1 MTSVD
6 ASSAVNYVSVEMPV
20 LSEADK
26 VAIGADKVD
35 DDAPHVLLPAV
46 RDASFGKEVETGLDV
61 RTASQ

>member
-1 MTSVD
+1 
-6 ASSAVNYVSVEMPV
+6 MPV
-20 LSEADK
+20 LGEADM